1 MDITETPHGQTELN
15 LLTYL
20 APHPDSEIWVSR
32 AITPTTIET
41 LAGSQLEGCT
51 VFLYVRE
58 GSSSIDIDGVTYNTS
73 VPSIIYLRPGQRIG
87 NIALEN
93 PAQVSVCTI
102 SIGLKTEILNEIQRH
117 CNIKTAQAS
126 IVTEIAPEILSVYD
140 NLYNLLIETISDIAK
155 PYYHERILYIILFA
169 FFEVGYH
176 CYTGL
181 EPAQDFK
188 AMKLSKNFIVLV
200 DRYHRQ
206 KRFLDFYAERLGVSS
221 KHLSRTVKRYT
232 GIASVDW
239 IEHYTISDAKI
250 LLRTTNL
257 SIKEIA
263 ERLNFSSQS
272 FFGKYFKKYEGISPK
287 DFRRRYRPADK
298 KD

>member
-140 NLYNLLIETISDIAK
+140 NLYNVLIETISDIAK

-181 EPAQDFK
+181 KPAQDFK
-188 AMKLSKNFIVLV
+188 AMKLSKSFIVLV

-206 KRFLDFYAERLGVSS
+206 KRFLDFYAERLGISS

-287 DFRRRYRPADK
+287 DFRRRYRTADK

>member
-1 MDITETPHGQTELN
+1 MDITETLHGQTELN

-93 PAQVSVCTI
+93 PAHVSVCTI

-126 IVTEIAPEILSVYD
+126 IVTEIAPEILSVYA
-140 NLYNLLIETISDIAK
+140 NLYNVLIETISDIAK

-181 EPAQDFK
+181 KPAQDFK

-221 KHLSRTVKRYT
+221 KHLSRTVKRHT
-232 GIASVDW
+232 GIASLDW

>member
-140 NLYNLLIETISDIAK
+140 NLYNVLIETISDIAK

-169 FFEVGYH
+169 FFEV

>member
-1 MDITETPHGQTELN
+1 
-15 LLTYL
+15 
-20 APHPDSEIWVSR
+20 
-32 AITPTTIET
+32 
-41 LAGSQLEGCT
+41 
-51 VFLYVRE
+51 
-58 GSSSIDIDGVTYNTS
+58 
-73 VPSIIYLRPGQRIG
+73 
-87 NIALEN
+87 
-93 PAQVSVCTI
+93 
-102 SIGLKTEILNEIQRH
+102 
-117 CNIKTAQAS
+117 
-126 IVTEIAPEILSVYD
+126 
-140 NLYNLLIETISDIAK
+140 
-155 PYYHERILYIILFA
+155 
-169 FFEVGYH
+169 
-176 CYTGL
+176 
-181 EPAQDFK
+181 
-188 AMKLSKNFIVLV
+188 MKLSKNFIVLV

-221 KHLSRTVKRYT
+221 KHLSRTAKRYT

>member
-93 PAQVSVCTI
+93 PAHVSVCTI

-126 IVTEIAPEILSVYD
+126 IVTEIAPEILSVYA
-140 NLYNLLIETISDIAK
+140 NLYNVLIETISDIAK

-181 EPAQDFK
+181 KPAQDFK

-221 KHLSRTVKRYT
+221 KHLSRTVKRHT
-232 GIASVDW
+232 GIASLDW

-263 ERLNFSSQS
+263 ARLNFSSQS

>member
-20 APHPDSEIWVSR
+20 APHPDSEIWVSH

-140 NLYNLLIETISDIAK
+140 NLYNVLIETISDIAK

-188 AMKLSKNFIVLV
+188 AMKLSKSFIVLV

-206 KRFLDFYAERLGVSS
+206 KRFLDFYAERLGISS

>member
-140 NLYNLLIETISDIAK
+140 NLYNVLIETISDIAK

-181 EPAQDFK
+181 KPA
-188 AMKLSKNFIVLV
+188 
-200 DRYHRQ
+200 
-206 KRFLDFYAERLGVSS
+206 
-221 KHLSRTVKRYT
+221 
-232 GIASVDW
+232 
-239 IEHYTISDAKI
+239 
-250 LLRTTNL
+250 
-257 SIKEIA
+257 
-263 ERLNFSSQS
+263 
-272 FFGKYFKKYEGISPK
+272 
-287 DFRRRYRPADK
+287 
-298 KD
+298 

>member
-1 MDITETPHGQTELN
+1 MDITETLHGQTELN

-126 IVTEIAPEILSVYD
+126 IVTEIAPEILSVYA
-140 NLYNLLIETISDIAK
+140 NLYNVLIETISDIAK

-181 EPAQDFK
+181 KPAQDFK

-221 KHLSRTVKRYT
+221 KHLSRTVKRHT
-232 GIASVDW
+232 GIASLDW

>member
-1 MDITETPHGQTELN
+1 MTC
-15 LLTYL
+15 L
-20 APHPDSEIWVSR
+20 APHPESEIWVSR
-32 AITPTTIET
+32 AITPDT
-41 LAGSQLEGCT
+41 LENLPGSQLEGCT

-58 GSSSIDIDGVTYNTS
+58 GTSSIDIDGVTYKTS

-117 CNIKTAQAS
+117 CNIKTAQVS
-126 IVTEIAPEILSVYD
+126 IVTEIAPEILSAYD
-140 NLYNLLIETISDIAK
+140 NLYNVLIETITDVAK

>member
-1 MDITETPHGQTELN
+1 M
-15 LLTYL
+15 TYL

-58 GSSSIDIDGVTYNTS
+58 GSSSIDIDGVTYNSS

-140 NLYNLLIETISDIAK
+140 NLYNVLIETISDIAK

-169 FFEVGYH
+169 FFVVGYH

-188 AMKLSKNFIVLV
+188 AMKLSKSFIVLV

>member
-117 CNIKTAQAS
+117 YNIKTPQAS

-140 NLYNLLIETISDIAK
+140 NLYNVLIETISDIAK

-169 FFEVGYH
+169 FFVVGYH

-188 AMKLSKNFIVLV
+188 DMKLSKSFIVLV

-206 KRFLDFYAERLGVSS
+206 KRFLDFYAERLGISS

>member
-1 MDITETPHGQTELN
+1 MDITETLHGQTELN

-73 VPSIIYLRPGQRIG
+73 LPSIIYLRPGQRIG

-93 PAQVSVCTI
+93 PAHVSVCTI

-126 IVTEIAPEILSVYD
+126 IVTEIAPEILSVYA
-140 NLYNLLIETISDIAK
+140 NLYNVLIETISDIAK

-221 KHLSRTVKRYT
+221 KHLSRTVKRHT
-232 GIASVDW
+232 GIASLDW

>member
-140 NLYNLLIETISDIAK
+140 NLYNVLIETISDIAK
-155 PYYHERILYIILFA
+155 PYYHERILYIILIA

-181 EPAQDFK
+181 KPAQDFK

-206 KRFLDFYAERLGVSS
+206 KRFLDFYAERLGVFS
-221 KHLSRTVKRYT
+221 KHLSRTVKRHT
-232 GIASVDW
+232 GIASLDW